1 LFALLVNDDDD
12 IRRDRSVRDVV
23 AVLSIEDDAAAIIV
37 RLLCRRCPISIVIPL
52 TFPSPVEGVTA
63 AERLCCSKNASPSST
78 PTPCKEG
85 RAMYRDGGLHDVRRG
100 RPSPTA
106 VVVAVGGETILLLY
120 DEPITFTLLARL
132 VFIGICYL

>member
-1 LFALLVNDDDD
+1 LLVNDDDD

-37 RLLCRRCPISIVIPL
+37 RLLGRRCPISIILL
-52 TFPSPVEGVTA
+52 TFPSPVEGVTV

-85 RAMYRDGGLHDVRRG
+85 RAMYRDGGLRDVRRG